1 MRAREKR
8 IIYERI
14 QVNYVRMSEKKKTKI
29 HTKKKKRKK
38 NRIPNFISACLCE
51 EDSEVIYTC
60 IFINLLL

>member
-29 HTKKKKRKK
+29 HTKKKKKK
-38 NRIPNFISACLCE
+38 KKTEYQILFLRACAKR
-51 EDSEVIYTC
+51 TAR
-60 IFINLLL
+60 

>member
-29 HTKKKKRKK
+29 HTKKKKEKK
-38 NRIPNFISACLCE
+38 TEYQILFLRACAKR
-51 EDSEVIYTC
+51 TAR
-60 IFINLLL
+60 